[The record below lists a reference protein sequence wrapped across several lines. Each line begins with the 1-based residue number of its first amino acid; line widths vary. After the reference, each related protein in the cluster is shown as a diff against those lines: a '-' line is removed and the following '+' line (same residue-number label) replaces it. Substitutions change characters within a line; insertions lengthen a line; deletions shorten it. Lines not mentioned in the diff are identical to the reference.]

1 MNSKKEFLD
10 YVWSFYGTD
19 DPIYPI
25 KNLKYSD
32 LDKAWQ
38 IYEARLIEANKQGG
52 TITDRFGV
60 NRPYSWGYGD
70 SIDRERMRDILLD
83 DLNFKMQED
92 KPETLE
98 GEFIPT
104 FHD

>member
-38 IYEARLIEANKQGG
+38 IYESRLIEANKQGG

-83 DLNFKMQED
+83 DLNFKMEED

>member
-1 MNSKKEFLD
+1 MNSKKEFFD

-38 IYEARLIEANKQGG
+38 IYETRLIEANKQGG

-83 DLNFKMQED
+83 ELKFE
-92 KPETLE
+92 LL
-98 GEFIPT
+98 
-104 FHD
+104 

>member
-38 IYEARLIEANKQGG
+38 IYETRLIEANKQGG

-83 DLNFKMQED
+83 ELKFE
-92 KPETLE
+92 LL
-98 GEFIPT
+98 
-104 FHD
+104 